1 MSNRRHSPVRRRP
14 DLARAA
20 DAVRRLLDALGQD
33 PAREGLRETPRRV
46 AEYYAEILS
55 GERCDPDEVLTVHF
69 AEEDY
74 QELVLEKDITF
85 YSLCEHH
92 LLPFFGRVHIAYIP
106 DRTRLLGISKL
117 ARIVDIYARRLQV
130 QERMTRAIAETIM
143 KKAQPLGVIVV
154 CEAEHLCLSMRGVR
168 KPGHTIV
175 TSCMRGIFL
184 KDLRARMEVLEL
196 IKR

>member
-1 MSNRRHSPVRRRP
+1 MSSRRRNRTHRPP

-20 DAVRRLLDALGQD
+20 DAVRRLLAALGQD
-33 PAREGLRETPRRV
+33 PAREGLRDTPRRV
-46 AEYYAEILS
+46 AEYFADILS
-55 GERCDPDEVLTVHF
+55 GDHCDPDEVLTVHF
-69 AEEDY
+69 TEEDY
-74 QELVLEKDITF
+74 QELVLEKNIAF
-85 YSLCEHH
+85 HSLCEHH
-92 LLPFFGRVHIAYIP
+92 LLPFFGKVHIAYIP

-130 QERMTRAIAETIM
+130 QERMTRSIAETIM
-143 KKAQPLGVIVV
+143 KKARPLGVIVI

-184 KDLRARMEVLEL
+184 RDLRARMEVLQL
-196 IKR
+196 IKG